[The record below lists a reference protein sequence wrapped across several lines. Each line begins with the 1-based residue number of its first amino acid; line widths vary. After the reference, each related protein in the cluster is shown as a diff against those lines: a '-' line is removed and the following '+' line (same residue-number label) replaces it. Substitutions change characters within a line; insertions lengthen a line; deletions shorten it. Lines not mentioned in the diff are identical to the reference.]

1 MKELRQLKHFSAVD
15 SSSLIRIIR
24 VESSWGFPEKM
35 KITHRIKERRFQH
48 MIEKFTED
56 MFNLHYFSIHR
67 KCALY
72 EFFKSY
78 TEDGEGMWIHRH
90 SVQ

>member
-1 MKELRQLKHFSAVD
+1 
-15 SSSLIRIIR
+15 
-24 VESSWGFPEKM
+24 
-35 KITHRIKERRFQH
+35 

-72 EFFKSY
+72 ELFKIIY
-78 TEDGEGMWIHRH
+78 RGWGGNMDTQTFLTITEKKHI
-90 SVQ
+90 SK